1 VYFAN
6 SNFTIL
12 YIISYDM
19 VVLKYMFD
27 YGVSFELL
35 GVGDGG
41 RVITQDVHMV
51 THAGKHPKLD
61 DELV

>member
-1 VYFAN
+1 VYFAK

-12 YIISYDM
+12 YILSYD
-19 VVLKYMFD
+19 MFD
-27 YGVSFELL
+27 YGVSSELL

-41 RVITQDVHMV
+41 RVITKDIHRVAH
-51 THAGKHPKLD
+51 TGKHPKLD